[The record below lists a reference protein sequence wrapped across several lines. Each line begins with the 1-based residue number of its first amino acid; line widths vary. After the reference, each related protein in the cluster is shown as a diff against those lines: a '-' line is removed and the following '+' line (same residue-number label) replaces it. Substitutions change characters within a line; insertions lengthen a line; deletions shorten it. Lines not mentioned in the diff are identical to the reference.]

1 MSPSTVHVVK
11 TVRCRFVCLYTM
23 MAYGRLHVRIA
34 ALFYN
39 LSTMW
44 RSVFQIH
51 FPATSIVYR
60 EFKLALCKPQYSS
73 DFK

>member
-1 MSPSTVHVVK
+1 MSPSTVHIVK
-11 TVRCRFVCLYTM
+11 TVRCQFVSVHHDGIWEIRCIT
-23 MAYGRLHVRIA
+23 

-44 RSVFQIH
+44 RSVIQIH

-60 EFKLALCKPQYSS
+60 EFELTLYKPQYSS
-73 DFK
+73 NFK